1 MTKPRPRNHKDQ
13 LSKAILKLLGEALA
27 RYFTGRPDAR
37 ALDAVTVEQQIVP
50 MTPDLILKVTHPDTG
65 DFHLLLEVQSNPD
78 PSLPER
84 LALLTTHLR
93 MKHGLPVVPVV
104 VYLFSG
110 RGKRPSPIAEHFLG
124 LDYKV
129 DFHEIVLPEFEALE
143 LLTRGLDGPWWPFS
157 LFARG
162 GLEAGNVL
170 RLLDAREA
178 RPDLAE
184 ILPAVLNLV
193 TRVVDSD
200 QVRALLEDPMF
211 DSLLRKVPPQ
221 PGSYAWELQEKM
233 KAEALAEGI
242 ALGEARGEARGE
254 VRGENTG
261 KKREALLLVKRLIA
275 RKFGLPDADLTAR
288 LEALPLEALENLAEA
303 MLDLGSPAE
312 LEAWLDAQS

>member
-1 MTKPRPRNHKDQ
+1 MTKPLPRNHKDQ
-13 LSKAILKLLGEALA
+13 LSKAILKLLGAALA
-27 RYFTGRPDAR
+27 RFFTGRPDAR
-37 ALDAVTVEQQIVP
+37 ALDAVTLEQQIVP
-50 MTPDLILKVTHPDTG
+50 LTPDLILKVCHPETG

-78 PSLPER
+78 PMLPER
-84 LALLTTHLR
+84 LAILTGHLR
-93 MKHGLPVVPVV
+93 LKFGLPVVPVV

-110 RGKRPSPIAEHFLG
+110 RGKRPPPIAEHFLG

-143 LLTRGLDGPWWPFS
+143 LLTQGLDGPWWPFS

-162 GLEAGNVL
+162 GLETGNVR
-170 RLLDAREA
+170 RLLDAMEA

-211 DSLLRKVPPQ
+211 DSILRKVPPQ
-221 PGSYAWELQEKM
+221 PGSYAWEMQEQM
-233 KAEALAEGI
+233 KAEVRAEARAEALAEGE
-242 ALGEARGEARGE
+242 ALGAA
-254 VRGENTG
+254 VG
-261 KKREALLLVKRLIA
+261 KTREALLLVKRLIA

-312 LEAWLDAQS
+312 LESWLETQS